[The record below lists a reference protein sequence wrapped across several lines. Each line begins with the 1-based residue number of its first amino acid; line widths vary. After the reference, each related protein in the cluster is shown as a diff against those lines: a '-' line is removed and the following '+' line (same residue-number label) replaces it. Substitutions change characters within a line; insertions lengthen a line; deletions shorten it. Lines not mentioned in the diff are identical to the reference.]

1 MGRDKETRV
10 AYAEIISFINLLPQD
25 KQEKIPKNIIEYLN
39 EEMDKDSKRELTTD
53 IPLENQNLKN
63 ATWDL
68 IAILYLKYLC
78 EDEEE
83 KKELE
88 QIYDEN
94 EKKYREEM
102 KEKYNE
108 NEKKYREEMK
118 EKYNPEKIF
127 KEREKQ
133 QVIQNLPI
141 KVQKESI
148 IQKIIKF
155 INKLFHKKNT

>member
-1 MGRDKETRV
+1 MEITKSTRI
-10 AYAEIISFINLLPQD
+10 AYAEIDSFIELLP
-25 KQEKIPKNIIEYLN
+25 KEEKEKIPSKLKQYFKAEK
-39 EEMDKDSKRELTTD
+39 DKETTKKLSMD
-53 IPLENQNLKN
+53 IPIEEQNLQEE
-63 ATWDL
+63 TWNL
-68 IAILYLKYLC
+68 IAMVYLKYLC
-78 EDEEE
+78 EDEVE

-88 QIYDEN
+88 QIYD
-94 EKKYREEM
+94 
-102 KEKYNE
+102 E

>member
-25 KQEKIPKNIIEYLN
+25 KQEKIPKNIIEYFK

-102 KEKYNE
+102 KEKYN
-108 NEKKYREEMK
+108 
-118 EKYNPEKIF
+118 PEKIF

-141 KVQKESI
+141 KVQQESI

>member
-1 MGRDKETRV
+1 MEITKSTRI
-10 AYAEIISFINLLPQD
+10 AYAEIDSFIELLPRAE
-25 KQEKIPKNIIEYLN
+25 KEKIPSKLKQYFKDEK
-39 EEMDKDSKRELTTD
+39 DKENTKKLSMD
-53 IPLENQNLKN
+53 IPIEKQNLQEE
-63 ATWDL
+63 TWNL
-68 IAILYLKYLC
+68 IAMIYLKYLC
-78 EDEEE
+78 EDEKE

-102 KEKYNE
+102 KEKYN
-108 NEKKYREEMK
+108 
-118 EKYNPEKIF
+118 PEKILENRG
-127 KEREKQ
+127 KKNIVQQEEK
-133 QVIQNLPI
+133 NLPI

>member
-25 KQEKIPKNIIEYLN
+25 KQEKIPKNIIEYFK

-88 QIYDEN
+88 QIYAEN
-94 EKKYREEM
+94 ERTYREEI
-102 KEKYNE
+102 
-108 NEKKYREEMK
+108 K
-118 EKYNPEKIF
+118 EKYNPKKIL
-127 KEREKQ
+127 ENREKKNTEQ
-133 QVIQNLPI
+133 QDEVKNLPI
-141 KVQKESI
+141 EVKKENFI
-148 IQKIIKF
+148 KKIIKF

>member
-1 MGRDKETRV
+1 MEITKSTRI
-10 AYAEIISFINLLPQD
+10 AYAEIDSFIELLPRAE
-25 KQEKIPKNIIEYLN
+25 KEKIPSKLKQYFKDEK
-39 EEMDKDSKRELTTD
+39 DKETTKKLSMD
-53 IPLENQNLKN
+53 IPIEKQNLQEE
-63 ATWDL
+63 TWNL
-68 IAILYLKYLC
+68 IAMIYLKYLC

-102 KEKYNE
+102 KEKYN
-108 NEKKYREEMK
+108 
-118 EKYNPEKIF
+118 PEKIF
-127 KEREKQ
+127 KEREKP

>member
-1 MGRDKETRV
+1 M
-10 AYAEIISFINLLPQD
+10 
-25 KQEKIPKNIIEYLN
+25 
-39 EEMDKDSKRELTTD
+39 D
-53 IPLENQNLKN
+53 IPIEEQNLQEE
-63 ATWDL
+63 TWNL
-68 IAILYLKYLC
+68 IAMVYLKYLC
-78 EDEEE
+78 EDEKE

-102 KEKYNE
+102 KEKYN
-108 NEKKYREEMK
+108 
-118 EKYNPEKIF
+118 PEKILENRG
-127 KEREKQ
+127 KKNIVQQEEK
-133 QVIQNLPI
+133 NLPI

>member
-25 KQEKIPKNIIEYLN
+25 KQEKIPKNIIEYFK
-39 EEMDKDSKRELTTD
+39 EEMDKESKRELTTD

-102 KEKYNE
+102 KEKYN
-108 NEKKYREEMK
+108 
-118 EKYNPEKIF
+118 PEKILENRG
-127 KEREKQ
+127 KKNIVQQEEK
-133 QVIQNLPI
+133 NLPI

>member
-1 MGRDKETRV
+1 MEITKSTRI
-10 AYAEIISFINLLPQD
+10 AYAEIDSFIELLP
-25 KQEKIPKNIIEYLN
+25 KEEKEKIPSKLKQYFKAEK
-39 EEMDKDSKRELTTD
+39 DKETPKKLSMD
-53 IPLENQNLKN
+53 IPIEEQNLQEE
-63 ATWDL
+63 TWNL
-68 IAILYLKYLC
+68 IAMVYLKYLC
-78 EDEEE
+78 EDEKE

-102 KEKYNE
+102 KEKYN
-108 NEKKYREEMK
+108 
-118 EKYNPEKIF
+118 PEKILENRG
-127 KEREKQ
+127 KKNIVQQEEK
-133 QVIQNLPI
+133 NLPI

>member
-1 MGRDKETRV
+1 M
-10 AYAEIISFINLLPQD
+10 
-25 KQEKIPKNIIEYLN
+25 
-39 EEMDKDSKRELTTD
+39 D
-53 IPLENQNLKN
+53 IPIEEQNLQEE
-63 ATWDL
+63 TWNL
-68 IAILYLKYLC
+68 IAMVYLKYLC
-78 EDEEE
+78 EDEKE

-102 KEKYNE
+102 KEKYNPKKILE
-108 NEKKYREEMK
+108 NRGKKNIVQQEEK
-118 EKYNPEKIF
+118 
-127 KEREKQ
+127 
-133 QVIQNLPI
+133 NLPI

>member
-1 MGRDKETRV
+1 MEITKSTRI
-10 AYAEIISFINLLPQD
+10 AYAEIDSFIELLP
-25 KQEKIPKNIIEYLN
+25 KEEKEKIPSKLKQYFKAEK
-39 EEMDKDSKRELTTD
+39 DKETTKKLSMD
-53 IPLENQNLKN
+53 IPIEEQNLQEE
-63 ATWDL
+63 TWNL
-68 IAILYLKYLC
+68 IAMVYLKYLC
-78 EDEEE
+78 EDEKE

-102 KEKYNE
+102 KD
-108 NEKKYREEMK
+108 
-118 EKYNPEKIF
+118 KYNPEKILENRG
-127 KEREKQ
+127 KKNIVQQEEK
-133 QVIQNLPI
+133 NLPI

>member
-1 MGRDKETRV
+1 MEITKSTRI
-10 AYAEIISFINLLPQD
+10 AYAEIDSFIELLPRAE
-25 KQEKIPKNIIEYLN
+25 KEKIPSKLKQYFKDEK
-39 EEMDKDSKRELTTD
+39 DKETPKKLSVD
-53 IPLENQNLKN
+53 IPIEKQNLQEE
-63 ATWDL
+63 TWNL
-68 IAILYLKYLC
+68 IAMIYLKYLC

-102 KEKYNE
+102 KEKYN
-108 NEKKYREEMK
+108 
-118 EKYNPEKIF
+118 PEKIF
-127 KEREKQ
+127 KERDKQ

>member
-1 MGRDKETRV
+1 MEITKSTRI
-10 AYAEIISFINLLPQD
+10 AYAEIDSFIELLP
-25 KQEKIPKNIIEYLN
+25 KEEKEKIPSKLKQYFKAEK
-39 EEMDKDSKRELTTD
+39 DKETTKKMSMD
-53 IPLENQNLKN
+53 IPIEEQNLQEE
-63 ATWDL
+63 TWNL
-68 IAILYLKYLC
+68 IAMVYLKYLC
-78 EDEEE
+78 EDEKE

-102 KEKYNE
+102 KEKYN
-108 NEKKYREEMK
+108 
-118 EKYNPEKIF
+118 PEKILENRG
-127 KEREKQ
+127 KKNIVQQEEK
-133 QVIQNLPI
+133 NLPI

>member
-1 MGRDKETRV
+1 MSV
-10 AYAEIISFINLLPQD
+10 
-25 KQEKIPKNIIEYLN
+25 
-39 EEMDKDSKRELTTD
+39 D
-53 IPLENQNLKN
+53 IPIEKQNLQEE
-63 ATWDL
+63 TWNL
-68 IAILYLKYLC
+68 IAMIYLKYLC

-88 QIYDEN
+88 QIYD
-94 EKKYREEM
+94 
-102 KEKYNE
+102 E

-141 KVQKESI
+141 KVQKESF

>member
-1 MGRDKETRV
+1 MEITKSTRI
-10 AYAEIISFINLLPQD
+10 AYAEIDSFIELLPRAE
-25 KQEKIPKNIIEYLN
+25 KEKIPSKLKQYFKDEK
-39 EEMDKDSKRELTTD
+39 DKETTKKLSMD
-53 IPLENQNLKN
+53 IPIEKQNLQEE
-63 ATWDL
+63 TWNL
-68 IAILYLKYLC
+68 IAMIYLKYLC

-102 KEKYNE
+102 KEKYN
-108 NEKKYREEMK
+108 
-118 EKYNPEKIF
+118 PEKIF

-141 KVQKESI
+141 EVKKESF

>member
-1 MGRDKETRV
+1 MEITKSTRI
-10 AYAEIISFINLLPQD
+10 AYAEIDSFIELLPRAE
-25 KQEKIPKNIIEYLN
+25 KEKIPSKLKQYFKDEK
-39 EEMDKDSKRELTTD
+39 DKETPKKLSVD
-53 IPLENQNLKN
+53 IPIEKQNLQEE
-63 ATWDL
+63 TWNL
-68 IAILYLKYLC
+68 IAMIYLKYLC

-88 QIYDEN
+88 QIYD
-94 EKKYREEM
+94 
-102 KEKYNE
+102 E

-148 IQKIIKF
+148 IKKIIKF

>member
-1 MGRDKETRV
+1 MEITKSTRI
-10 AYAEIISFINLLPQD
+10 AYAEIDSFIELLPRAE
-25 KQEKIPKNIIEYLN
+25 KEKIPSKLKQYFKDEK
-39 EEMDKDSKRELTTD
+39 DKETTKKLSMD
-53 IPLENQNLKN
+53 IPIEKQNLQEE
-63 ATWDL
+63 TWNL
-68 IAILYLKYLC
+68 IAMIYLKYLC

-102 KEKYNE
+102 KEKYN
-108 NEKKYREEMK
+108 
-118 EKYNPEKIF
+118 PERIF

>member
-1 MGRDKETRV
+1 MEITKSTRI
-10 AYAEIISFINLLPQD
+10 AYAEIDSFIELLPRAE
-25 KQEKIPKNIIEYLN
+25 KEKIPSKLKQYFKDEK
-39 EEMDKDSKRELTTD
+39 DKETTKKLSMD
-53 IPLENQNLKN
+53 IPIEKQNLQEE
-63 ATWDL
+63 TWNL
-68 IAILYLKYLC
+68 IAMIYLKYLC
-78 EDEEE
+78 EDEKE

-102 KEKYNE
+102 KEKYNT
-108 NEKKYREEMK
+108 
-118 EKYNPEKIF
+118 EKILENRG
-127 KEREKQ
+127 KKNIVQQEEK
-133 QVIQNLPI
+133 NLPI

>member
-1 MGRDKETRV
+1 MNL
-10 AYAEIISFINLLPQD
+10 SFY
-25 KQEKIPKNIIEYLN
+25 KGGFVEEKIKENQKI
-39 EEMDKDSKRELTTD
+39 
-53 IPLENQNLKN
+53 ENQNLKN

-88 QIYDEN
+88 QIYAEN
-94 EKKYREEM
+94 ERKYREEI
-102 KEKYNE
+102 
-108 NEKKYREEMK
+108 K
-118 EKYNPEKIF
+118 EKYNPEKILENRG
-127 KEREKQ
+127 KKNTEQ
-133 QVIQNLPI
+133 QDEVKNLPI
-141 KVQKESI
+141 EVKKENF

>member
-1 MGRDKETRV
+1 MEITKSTRI
-10 AYAEIISFINLLPQD
+10 AYAEIDSFIELLP
-25 KQEKIPKNIIEYLN
+25 KEEKEKIPSKLKQYFKDEK
-39 EEMDKDSKRELTTD
+39 DKETPKKLSMD
-53 IPLENQNLKN
+53 IPIEKQNLQEE
-63 ATWDL
+63 TWNL
-68 IAILYLKYLC
+68 IAMIYLKYLC

-88 QIYDEN
+88 QIYD
-94 EKKYREEM
+94 
-102 KEKYNE
+102 E

>member
-1 MGRDKETRV
+1 MLPRAEKEKIPSKLKQYFKDEKDKETTKKL
-10 AYAEIISFINLLPQD
+10 S
-25 KQEKIPKNIIEYLN
+25 
-39 EEMDKDSKRELTTD
+39 MD
-53 IPLENQNLKN
+53 IPIEKQNLQEE
-63 ATWDL
+63 TWNL
-68 IAILYLKYLC
+68 IAMIYLKYLC
-78 EDEEE
+78 EDEKE

-102 KEKYNE
+102 KEKYN
-108 NEKKYREEMK
+108 
-118 EKYNPEKIF
+118 PEKILENRG
-127 KEREKQ
+127 KKNIVQQEEK
-133 QVIQNLPI
+133 NLPI

>member
-1 MGRDKETRV
+1 MEITKSTRI
-10 AYAEIISFINLLPQD
+10 AYAEIDSFIELLP
-25 KQEKIPKNIIEYLN
+25 KEEKEKIPSKLKQYFKAEK
-39 EEMDKDSKRELTTD
+39 DKETTKKLSMD
-53 IPLENQNLKN
+53 IPIEEQNLQEE
-63 ATWDL
+63 TWNL
-68 IAILYLKYLC
+68 IAMVYLKYLC

-83 KKELE
+83 KRELE

-94 EKKYREEM
+94 EKKYLEEI
-102 KEKYNE
+102 
-108 NEKKYREEMK
+108 K

>member
-1 MGRDKETRV
+1 MEITKSTRI
-10 AYAEIISFINLLPQD
+10 AYAEIDSFIELLL
-25 KQEKIPKNIIEYLN
+25 KEEKEKIPSKLKQYFKAEK
-39 EEMDKDSKRELTTD
+39 DKETTKKLSMD
-53 IPLENQNLKN
+53 IPIEEQNLQEE
-63 ATWDL
+63 TWNL
-68 IAILYLKYLC
+68 IAMVYLKYLC

-102 KEKYNE
+102 KEKYN
-108 NEKKYREEMK
+108 
-118 EKYNPEKIF
+118 PEKILENRG
-127 KEREKQ
+127 KKNIVQQEEK
-133 QVIQNLPI
+133 NLPI

>member
-25 KQEKIPKNIIEYLN
+25 KQEKIPKNIIEYFK

-88 QIYDEN
+88 QIYAEN
-94 EKKYREEM
+94 ERKYREEI
-102 KEKYNE
+102 
-108 NEKKYREEMK
+108 K
-118 EKYNPEKIF
+118 EKYNPEKIL
-127 KEREKQ
+127 ENREKKHTEQ
-133 QVIQNLPI
+133 QDEVKNLPI
-141 KVQKESI
+141 EVKKENF

>member
-25 KQEKIPKNIIEYLN
+25 KQEKIPKNLIEYFK

-53 IPLENQNLKN
+53 ISLENQNLKN

-88 QIYDEN
+88 QIYAEN
-94 EKKYREEM
+94 ERKYREEI
-102 KEKYNE
+102 
-108 NEKKYREEMK
+108 K
-118 EKYNPEKIF
+118 EKYNPEKILENRG
-127 KEREKQ
+127 KKNTEQ
-133 QVIQNLPI
+133 QDEVKNLPI
-141 KVQKESI
+141 EVKKENF

>member
-1 MGRDKETRV
+1 MEITKSTRI
-10 AYAEIISFINLLPQD
+10 AYAEIDSFIELLP
-25 KQEKIPKNIIEYLN
+25 KEEKEKIPSKLKQYFKAEK
-39 EEMDKDSKRELTTD
+39 DKETTKKLSMD
-53 IPLENQNLKN
+53 IPIEKQNLQEE
-63 ATWDL
+63 TWNL
-68 IAILYLKYLC
+68 IAMIYLKYLC
-78 EDEEE
+78 EDEKE

-102 KEKYNE
+102 KEKYN
-108 NEKKYREEMK
+108 
-118 EKYNPEKIF
+118 PEKILENRG
-127 KEREKQ
+127 KKNIVQQEEK
-133 QVIQNLPI
+133 NLPI

>member
-1 MGRDKETRV
+1 MEITKSTRI
-10 AYAEIISFINLLPQD
+10 AYAEIDSFIELLPRAE
-25 KQEKIPKNIIEYLN
+25 KEKIPSKLKQYFKDEK
-39 EEMDKDSKRELTTD
+39 DKETPKKLSVD
-53 IPLENQNLKN
+53 IPIEKQNLQEE
-63 ATWDL
+63 TWNL
-68 IAILYLKYLC
+68 IAMIYLKYLC

-102 KEKYNE
+102 KEKYN
-108 NEKKYREEMK
+108 
-118 EKYNPEKIF
+118 PEKIF

-141 KVQKESI
+141 EVKKESF

>member
-1 MGRDKETRV
+1 MEITKSTRI
-10 AYAEIISFINLLPQD
+10 AYAEIDSFIELLPRAE
-25 KQEKIPKNIIEYLN
+25 KEKIPSKLKQYFKDEK
-39 EEMDKDSKRELTTD
+39 DKETPKKLSMD
-53 IPLENQNLKN
+53 IPIEKQNLQEE
-63 ATWDL
+63 TWNL
-68 IAILYLKYLC
+68 IAMIYLKYLC

-88 QIYDEN
+88 QIYD
-94 EKKYREEM
+94 
-102 KEKYNE
+102 E

-141 KVQKESI
+141 KVQKESF

>member
-1 MGRDKETRV
+1 MEITKSTRI
-10 AYAEIISFINLLPQD
+10 AYAEIDSFIELLPRAE
-25 KQEKIPKNIIEYLN
+25 KEKIPSKLKQYFKDEK
-39 EEMDKDSKRELTTD
+39 DKETTKKLSMD
-53 IPLENQNLKN
+53 IPIEKQNLQEE
-63 ATWDL
+63 TWNL
-68 IAILYLKYLC
+68 IAMIYLKYLC

-88 QIYDEN
+88 QIYD
-94 EKKYREEM
+94 
-102 KEKYNE
+102 E

-141 KVQKESI
+141 KVKKESI